1 MKYFLTTLLFL
12 LCCTWASAQ
21 ATANFTASATIIQ
34 PISISTI
41 TNLNFAGIDAKEGGE
56 VVLTPQGE
64 RLVSGDVG
72 LSEGSIVT
80 AAAFEVVGQQGYT
93 FSISLPG
100 DQAQLVNGEEN
111 MTLKNFTSSTGSN
124 GKLSTG
130 KTFIKVGATLEINPQ
145 QAPGF
150 YSTPTPLSI
159 TVNYN

>member
-1 MKYFLTTLLFL
+1 MKLFLTAVFSLLSFTL
-12 LCCTWASAQ
+12 ASAQ

-41 TNLNFAGIDAKEGGE
+41 SNLNFANIDAKEGGE
-56 VVLTPQGE
+56 IILTPQGE
-64 RLVSGDVG
+64 RLVVGDVKP
-72 LSEGSIVT
+72 SDGSMAT
-80 AAAFEVVGQQGYT
+80 AASFEVIGQQGYT

-100 DQAQLVNGEEN
+100 DRAQLVNGEEN
-111 MTLKNFTSSTGSN
+111 MTIRNFTSSTGSF
-124 GKLSTG
+124 GKLDTG
-130 KTFIKVGATLEINPQ
+130 KTSIKVGATLEINPQ